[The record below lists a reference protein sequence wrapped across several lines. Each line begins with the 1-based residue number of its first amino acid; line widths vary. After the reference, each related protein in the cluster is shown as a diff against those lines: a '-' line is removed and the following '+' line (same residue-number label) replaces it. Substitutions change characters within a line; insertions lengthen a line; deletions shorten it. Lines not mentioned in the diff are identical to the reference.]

1 MDIITKKLTVSGTVQ
16 MVGYR
21 WYAKEKALIMNIKGF
36 VRNSNRG
43 EVEIIAQ
50 GNEDDILTY
59 IDHLKQGPSRAR
71 VTRVIN
77 EPVSGEKIFQQ
88 FSIKM

>member
-1 MDIITKKLTVSGTVQ
+1 MNIITNKLTVSGTVQ

-21 WYAKEKALIMNIKGF
+21 WYAKQKADQMNIKGF
-36 VRNSNRG
+36 VRNISRG

-59 IDHLKQGPSRAR
+59 IDHLKQGPSRAQVAR
-71 VTRVIN
+71 IVY
-77 EPVSGEKIFQQ
+77 EPVIEEKIFQQ